1 MDDFEEEEKNG
12 SKGKKECSFCFFTFY
27 QREETQK
34 IIDFLWL
41 DQEGG
46 GVKTPEPLS
55 KKKLFFH

>member
-12 SKGKKECSFCFFTFY
+12 SKGKKECNFCFFTFY

-46 GVKTPEPLS
+46 G
-55 KKKLFFH
+55 